1 MNYFDNINFEKGV
14 ITVLG
19 VAADSPFVTALS
31 EHLNK
36 NGTVMVTDKRETK
49 ARADY
54 IIIAPD
60 TPNKNQYIFHS
71 EEDMKFYSSKG
82 LVIGYLSVNLIEKEI
97 KSVVV
102 GAEDFCSYSNLYTD
116 ELMFPRA
123 LARAISEREKYD
135 LIYIDD
141 VCGEGKRYFARDINR
156 YITYGAGVRMIN
168 TDSCFVEELQ
178 KAQKSGVI

>member
-1 MNYFDNINFEKGV
+1 MNYFDNLVFQKGV

-19 VAADSPFVTALS
+19 AAVDSPFVLALCEYLKQS
-31 EHLNK
+31 GSVELTNDRVFK
-36 NGTVMVTDKRETK
+36 G
-49 ARADY
+49 AADY
-54 IIIAPD
+54 TVLAPD
-60 TPNKNQYIFHS
+60 NPQKNKYIFHS
-71 EEDMKFYSSKG
+71 EEDMSFYSSKG
-82 LVIGYLSVNLIEKEI
+82 KVIGYLSVNLIEKEI

-102 GAEDFCSYSNLYTD
+102 GAEDFCSFSNLYTD
-116 ELMFPRA
+116 ELMYPRA
-123 LARAISEREKYD
+123 LGRAISEREKYD

-178 KAQKSGVI
+178 KAKD